1 MVHTV
6 FWHHKNRVKRYC
18 QPIQAD
24 QSGEIARI
32 YFAPL
37 YVIRDGN
44 QADCRPQTVDKAALG
59 CKSQSHFSFIKCI
72 AFKIEILYD
81 FLFS

>member
-18 QPIQAD
+18 QLIQAD

-32 YFAPL
+32 YFASF

-44 QADCRPQTVDKAALG
+44 QADCRPLSFEMIRSKPVFNG
-59 CKSQSHFSFIKCI
+59 IVCSISQQ
-72 AFKIEILYD
+72 
-81 FLFS
+81 